1 MAFSFFKKQNDSG
14 LTLIIDIGSS
24 SVGAALVRVDSGK
37 VPHIFATARED
48 LSLQEELSS
57 ARFLAAMNHAL
68 ERSLKKIYTH
78 TKGHGVPS
86 QIFCTLSSPWFML
99 KTRHITIAEE
109 KEFLITEKTIDVFL
123 QNDLERMKEELK
135 GTLPD
140 NDIAIIERKI
150 LHTKLNG
157 YEVKNP
163 YGKKTTRMEM
173 IATISI
179 SSKKVVAAI
188 ENRVQNL
195 FHVKT
200 LHFGSFPVALFSAVR
215 DIFPTEKDFLVLDI
229 TGEATDVSL
238 VNGDLLIGST
248 SFPRGKNFFVREIS
262 AALKTPHGAALTLF
276 NMFFHDMLDSKKKA
290 AVSEAIQKGKTDWT
304 HRFEKGVNT
313 LIKEGVNPHKIFFSA
328 DADVA
333 PFFRDILEKSKET
346 GGTKLDFDVQYLDQE
361 IVSRFVTCESEVMR
375 DPFLTI
381 EALLARKINSQK

>member
-1 MAFSFFKKQNDSG
+1 
-14 LTLIIDIGSS
+14 
-24 SVGAALVRVDSGK
+24 
-37 VPHIFATARED
+37 VPHVFATARED

-57 ARFLAAMNHAL
+57 ARFLVAMNHAL
-68 ERSLKKIYTH
+68 ERSLKKIH
-78 TKGHGVPS
+78 IQTKGHGAPS

-109 KEFLITEKTIDVFL
+109 KEFLITEKTVDAFL
-123 QNDLERMKEELK
+123 QNDLEHMKEDLK

-163 YGKKTTRMEM
+163 YGKKTTQMEM

-195 FHVKT
+195 FHGKT

-215 DIFPTEKDFLVLDI
+215 DIFPAEKDFLILDI

-276 NMFFHDMLDSKKKA
+276 NMFFHDMLDTKKKA
-290 AVSEAIQKGKTDWT
+290 AVSESIQKGKIDWT
-304 HRFEKGVNT
+304 HRFEKGMKT
-313 LIKEGVNPHKIFFSA
+313 LIKEGVNPRKVFFSA

-333 PFFRDILEKSKET
+333 PFFRDMLEESREI